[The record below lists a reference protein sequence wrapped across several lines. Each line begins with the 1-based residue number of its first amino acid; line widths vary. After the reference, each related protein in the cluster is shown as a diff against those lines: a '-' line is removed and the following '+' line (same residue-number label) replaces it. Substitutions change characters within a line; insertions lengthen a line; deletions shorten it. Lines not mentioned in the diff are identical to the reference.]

1 MLIQICGQAEAVRL
15 ASEARTGTSIIS
27 ITSKEDGDV
36 VFTDNPNVL
45 SVLRLK
51 FNDLYREYDDEGF
64 PYGRPLPVSE
74 DFEGLRD
81 FPLPVSEDFEGLRD
95 FVEGLACD
103 DLIVHC
109 WEGASRSA
117 AVAKAVYEFRGKTDE
132 LKANREI
139 SPNPLVYALACG
151 ELGIW

>member
-1 MLIQICGQAEAVRL
+1 MIIQICGQAEAVRL

-36 VFTDNPNVL
+36 VFPDNPNIL

-64 PYGRPLPVSE
+64 PYGRPLPA
-74 DFEGLRD
+74 
-81 FPLPVSEDFEGLRD
+81 SEDFEGLRD

-103 DLIVHC
+103 ELIVHC

-132 LKANREI
+132 LKADREI